1 MEKRRKEMEEKLM
14 NVKEVAEFLNVSEVV
29 VYRWAKQG
37 FIPCLKVGRQYR
49 FIREEVI
56 DWARKRGSKGRIRQE
71 KVNQYT

>member
-1 MEKRRKEMEEKLM
+1 MEEKLM
-14 NVKEVAEFLNVSEVV
+14 NVKEVAEFLDVSEVV
-29 VYRWAKQG
+29 VYRWAKRG

-56 DWARKRGSKGRIRQE
+56 DWARKRGNKGRMRTG